1 MSELSGPLAAFV
13 EEVALFFDQAG
24 MPRIAGRILG
34 YLLVCHPPYRSAT
47 QLSEELG
54 ASKGSVST
62 MVRML
67 RNTGLVEPAPVP
79 GERATYL
86 RIRDDGF
93 EGVFEQ
99 QIRHV
104 SAFGALASKGLRLL
118 GDADPERTRRLRTL
132 AAIYGF
138 YEVEMPRLLERWR
151 EERTRLVESGGRV
164 ESAAGAESDAGAEK
178 SQPHRR
184 RRRGGR

>member
-1 MSELSGPLAAFV
+1 MSELSDPLTAFV

-54 ASKGSVST
+54 VSKGSVST
-62 MVRML
+62 MARML
-67 RNTGLVEPAPVP
+67 RTTGLLEPAPVP

-99 QIRHV
+99 QIRQV
-104 SAFGALASKGLRLL
+104 SAFGALASKGLGLL
-118 GDADPERTRRLRTL
+118 GDADPDQTRRLRTL
-132 AAIYGF
+132 GAIYGF

-151 EERTRLVESGGRV
+151 EERTQLVESGGRV
-164 ESAAGAESDAGAEK
+164 ESAGGAAK
-178 SQPHRR
+178 SRPHRK
-184 RRRGGR
+184 RRRGGRR

>member
-1 MSELSGPLAAFV
+1 MTELSDPLTAFV

-34 YLLVCHPPYRSAT
+34 YLLVCDPPYRSAT
-47 QLSEELG
+47 QLSEEMG

-93 EGVFEQ
+93 EGVFGQ
-99 QIRHV
+99 QIRQV
-104 SAFGALASKGLRLL
+104 SAFGALASKGLGLL
-118 GDADPERTRRLRTL
+118 GDADPDRTRRLRTL
-132 AAIYGF
+132 GAIYGF

-164 ESAAGAESDAGAEK
+164 ESAGGAEK
-178 SQPHRR
+178 SRSHRK

>member
-1 MSELSGPLAAFV
+1 MTELSDPLTAFV

-34 YLLVCHPPYRSAT
+34 YLLVCDPPYRSAT

-99 QIRHV
+99 QIRQV
-104 SAFGALASKGLRLL
+104 SAFGALATKGLGLL
-118 GDADPERTRRLRTL
+118 GDADPERTYRLRTL

-151 EERTRLVESGGRV
+151 EERTQLVEGGGRI
-164 ESAAGAESDAGAEK
+164 ESAGEAEK
-178 SQPHRR
+178 SGRHRK
-184 RRRGGR
+184 RRRGGRR